1 MPRKAEPGLAAT
13 YSKPRVLMTS
23 TMKSD
28 PGRSVVQTS
37 TRGGGGVVSA
47 AVCLAPGSGFGVAG
61 RCTSAASCAFAVS
74 GFTTSGAAPAAAPA
88 AAPFKKPRRSTEI
101 FLDLAMVN
109 PPYGVVLKVYG
120 NIQYFIM
127 LELAK
132 RVSPPADILKV
143 VGKET
148 KLSEAHPVSA
158 VRGCGSMDRDRPGD
172 LERRESGRQA
182 SERSRA
188 HGRFGDAAAR
198 WQFLASFRS
207 SRGSSAHQL
216 LGQLVRSLPA

>member
-109 PPYGVVLKVYG
+109 PPYRVVLKVYG

-132 RVSPPADILKV
+132 TRLA
-143 VGKET
+143 VGRYNEGSWKRNET
-148 KLSEAHPVSA
+148 T
-158 VRGCGSMDRDRPGD
+158 GSFSSICCSQLRCYGLRSVWKPGAT
-172 LERRESGRQA
+172 RRQA
-182 SERSRA
+182 S
-188 HGRFGDAAAR
+188 
-198 WQFLASFRS
+198 
-207 SRGSSAHQL
+207 
-216 LGQLVRSLPA
+216 GQ